1 MTNFSKNTLKN
12 LEAIKSGK
20 SEAELLRYFEQTEEI
35 RRLSAPHIRDIDG
48 ADSYRETLL
57 ENYRR
62 IGELAKDNAV
72 ILSSYFY
79 PMLETERK
87 LTSEEIRIMRFFSS
101 TLNNASNLINMD
113 IPLIYRQAKRLL
125 EDAEC
130 KQDDNMRILALDEV
144 VSTSYIMICM
154 TERLLPVNDSAVR
167 YKEFGLEAGEK
178 LLKYLDKDK
187 FVTLSDESKE
197 LIVINARYLRVV
209 SMVDGMMDTPES
221 NALIIERMKNALAI
235 ADDPF
240 YREQLP
246 NYDWDMHVYRTL
258 EYIGTLSD
266 YNNAKGFTK
275 EELEFINTSAERI
288 QELYYSDDS
297 VYSNADNTNETRL
310 IIYRNAYLT
319 GKISLQE
326 YKDKLR
332 EMSLEDHRETLDD
345 NVSPAMVHTPLEYLL
360 LIDSDN
366 IEEEDRFFLLQL
378 YGLLITY
385 MHQTPKMGKIT
396 FLLSYMFSILK
407 HFIEIP
413 GGISF
418 EHVGINLI
426 AALHPPTYVHTLCVA
441 DFTKCLTNHL
451 LKRSPELFIGMP
463 GINSADDAKN
473 NADKIIDFAYHAALC
488 HDFGKLSIIE
498 TIITYGRDLLDG
510 ERRFITVHPSVGA
523 YLLSLVP
530 TTSEY
535 ADIARGHHK
544 WFDNTA
550 GYPEDFDLDASPYK
564 TIISIVTCAD
574 CLDAATDSVGRSY
587 KKGKSL
593 EELIDEFREGRG
605 TRYAPYVVDLFSDK
619 DILSEVSDILETKR
633 DINYREAYNVL
644 KEYDNK

>member
-72 ILSSYFY
+72 ILSTYFY
-79 PMLETERK
+79 PMLESERK

-154 TERLLPVNDSAVR
+154 AERLLPVNETAVR

-178 LLKYLDKDK
+178 LLEYLDKDK

-209 SMVDGMMDTPES
+209 SLVDGVMDTPES

-246 NYDWDMHVYRTL
+246 DYDWDMHVYRTL
-258 EYIGTLSD
+258 EYIGTLTD

-275 EELEFINTSAERI
+275 DELEFINTSAERI

-297 VYSNADNTNETRL
+297 VYSTADKTNETRL

-319 GKISLQE
+319 GKISLRE

-451 LKRSPELFIGMP
+451 LKRTPELFIGMP

-498 TIITYGRDLLDG
+498 TIITYGRQLPKEELALIKTHPVTGASLLKKYPDTAG
-510 ERRFITVHPSVGA
+510 
-523 YLLSLVP
+523 
-530 TTSEY
+530 Y
-535 ADIARGHHK
+535 ADFALGHHK
-544 WFDNTA
+544 WFNGA
-550 GYPEDFDLDASPYK
+550 GGYPESSDIEHPENRVLLSLLTA
-564 TIISIVTCAD
+564 AD

-587 KKGKSL
+587 KKGKTL
-593 EELIDEFREGRG
+593 DECIAELQAESG
-605 TRYAPYVVDLFSDK
+605 TRYAPYVVEMLNDPA
-619 DILSEVSDILETKR
+619 IRGGLER
-633 DINYREAYNVL
+633 LVNVNRQENYRKTFVTL
-644 KEYDNK
+644 KEL